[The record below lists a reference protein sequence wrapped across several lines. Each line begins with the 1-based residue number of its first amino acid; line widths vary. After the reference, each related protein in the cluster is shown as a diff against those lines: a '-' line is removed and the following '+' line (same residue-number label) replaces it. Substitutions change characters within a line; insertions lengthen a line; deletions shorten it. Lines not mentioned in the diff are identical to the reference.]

1 MAVLHAE
8 AAGDD
13 AERLEA
19 EALVQVPR
27 VCVAGDD
34 GVELQD
40 AEAARPALPETVGHQ
55 LFADVQ
61 TARFPLDRV
70 AGVADV
76 SAAADVVGMQDVQT
90 VNMAGLPVLRDGGTG
105 LLCEKGCT
113 GGSVQQLLL
122 RKGHAVLHNLVPD
135 ADQRRKVCLRICTNL
150 NFYGKH
156 AFCWFNRLFDGV
168 VIPPEARTVKRC
180 AQSDRKAFQVWI

>member
-90 VNMAGLPVLRDGGTG
+90 VNMAGLPVLRDA
-105 LLCEKGCT
+105 
-113 GGSVQQLLL
+113 VQ
-122 RKGHAVLHNLVPD
+122 
-135 ADQRRKVCLRICTNL
+135 VCSAKKAAPEEASSSSSCGKATPSSTTSFQMRISAGRSACG
-150 NFYGKH
+150 Y
-156 AFCWFNRLFDGV
+156 
-168 VIPPEARTVKRC
+168 AR
-180 AQSDRKAFQVWI
+180 S

>member
-40 AEAARPALPETVGHQ
+40 AEAVRPALPETVGHQ

-76 SAAADVVGMQDVQT
+76 SAAAYIV
-90 VNMAGLPVLRDGGTG
+90 R
-105 LLCEKGCT
+105 
-113 GGSVQQLLL
+113 
-122 RKGHAVLHNLVPD
+122 
-135 ADQRRKVCLRICTNL
+135 
-150 NFYGKH
+150 
-156 AFCWFNRLFDGV
+156 
-168 VIPPEARTVKRC
+168 VKN
-180 AQSDRKAFQVWI
+180 I

>member
-1 MAVLHAE
+1 MRKPP
-8 AAGDD
+8 GMTP
-13 AERLEA
+13 RGWKPR
-19 EALVQVPR
+19 ALVQVPR

-40 AEAARPALPETVGHQ
+40 AEAVRPALPETVGHQ

-105 LLCEKGCT
+105 LLCEKR
-113 GGSVQQLLL
+113 L
-122 RKGHAVLHNLVPD
+122 R
-135 ADQRRKVCLRICTNL
+135 RRKRPAAPPAERPRRPPQPRSRCGSAPEGLPAYMHEPEFPWKTRFLLVQP
-150 NFYGKH
+150 
-156 AFCWFNRLFDGV
+156 AF
-168 VIPPEARTVKRC
+168 
-180 AQSDRKAFQVWI
+180 

>member
-1 MAVLHAE
+1 MNIARHNCVKLQYTETMHFSLGYAIFYQLFSNMKSAV
-8 AAGDD
+8 
-13 AERLEA
+13 
-19 EALVQVPR
+19 
-27 VCVAGDD
+27 
-34 GVELQD
+34 
-40 AEAARPALPETVGHQ
+40 TVGYG
-55 LFADVQ
+55 
-61 TARFPLDRV
+61 V

-90 VNMAGLPVLRDGGTG
+90 VNMAGLPVHRDGGTG
-105 LLCEKGCT
+105 LLCEKGCA

-150 NFYGKH
+150 NFHGKH